1 MKISQKYQCKVFTV
15 ELKEN
20 KKNLVG
26 IKLNKKMLL
35 YEDM

>member
-26 IKLNKKMLL
+26 IKLNKIVVI
-35 YEDM
+35 